1 MMHNEP
7 SAAIRGQFWRYAL
20 PSMFSQLLNS
30 CFIIVDGLFI
40 GRNLGDAGLAAI
52 NVAWPIVALIQA
64 VSLAVGTGGAVR
76 LATALGKGD
85 EDEALTARGN
95 AVLLLAASAV
105 ALGVGLGL
113 TYPYILPLIGANE
126 ELYPLAAAYIRV
138 VCLLT
143 VCQVFATGL
152 LPLVR
157 SAGRTLAAMTVTVGG
172 LLGNIFLDW
181 LFIQRFQWGLP
192 GAALATG
199 LSQGACALAALPLLL
214 AHKGWPLRLGQ
225 FAPCKRMIKGILHYA
240 VSPFGLSISTSAI
253 LLITNLRA
261 LRYGGTQGV
270 AVYAVLSYVLGS
282 IIPLISGVGDGLQPL
297 VSYAR
302 GARDWQGLCHL
313 RRKGLALAVAVAV
326 ISGVACFA
334 LREVLPVVFGAS
346 PEAAAQ
352 GAAAMWTLTLACPF
366 VAVVR
371 FSCSYF
377 CAVGEPLAGGILAYG
392 EPLGA
397 QPLFLFTLPLWLQ
410 LEGVWVA
417 YPAAVMLTAA
427 VAVVLTRRHLA
438 LLPAGE

>member
-1 MMHNEP
+1 MHNEP

-105 ALGVGLGL
+105 VLGVGLGL
-113 TYPYILPLIGANE
+113 IYPYILPLIGANE

-334 LREVLPVVFGAS
+334 LREVLPAVFGAS

>member
-1 MMHNEP
+1 MHNEP

-76 LATALGKGD
+76 LATALGRGD

-282 IIPLISGVGDGLQPL
+282 VIPLISGVGDGLQPL

-334 LREVLPVVFGAS
+334 LREVLPAVFGAS

>member
-1 MMHNEP
+1 MHNEP

-334 LREVLPVVFGAS
+334 LRQVLPAVFGAS

>member
-1 MMHNEP
+1 MHNEP

-113 TYPYILPLIGANE
+113 TYPYILPLIRANE

-334 LREVLPVVFGAS
+334 LREVLPAVFGAS

>member
-1 MMHNEP
+1 MHNDP
-7 SAAIRGQFWRYAL
+7 SAAAIRGQFWRYAL

-76 LATALGKGD
+76 LATALGRGD
-85 EDEALTARGN
+85 EAEALTARGN

-113 TYPYILPLIGANE
+113 TYPYILPFIGANE
-126 ELYPLAAAYIRV
+126 ELYPLAAGYIRV

-157 SAGRTLAAMTVTVGG
+157 SAGRTLGAMTVTVGG

-214 AHKGWPLRLGQ
+214 AHRGWPLRLCQ
-225 FAPCKRMIKGILHYA
+225 FAPCGRMVKGILHYA

-253 LLITNLRA
+253 LLVTNLRA

-297 VSYAR
+297 VSFAR
-302 GARDWQGLCHL
+302 GARDWQGLDHL
-313 RRKGLALAVAVAV
+313 RRKGLALAVAVALV
-326 ISGVACFA
+326 SGGACLA
-334 LREVLPVVFGAS
+334 LRDVLPAVFGAS

-397 QPLFLFTLPLWLQ
+397 QPLFLFTLPLWLK

-417 YPAAVMLTAA
+417 YPAAVVITAA

-438 LLPAGE
+438 LLPARE

>member
-1 MMHNEP
+1 MHNEP

-282 IIPLISGVGDGLQPL
+282 VIPLISGVGDGLQPL

-334 LREVLPVVFGAS
+334 LREVLPAVFGAS

>member
-1 MMHNEP
+1 MHNEP

-105 ALGVGLGL
+105 ALGEGLGL

-334 LREVLPVVFGAS
+334 LRQVLPAVFGAS

>member
-1 MMHNEP
+1 MHNEP

-105 ALGVGLGL
+105 ALGVGLSL

-282 IIPLISGVGDGLQPL
+282 VIPLISGVGDGLQPL

-334 LREVLPVVFGAS
+334 LREVLPAVFGAS

>member
-1 MMHNEP
+1 MHNEP

-282 IIPLISGVGDGLQPL
+282 VIPLISGGGDGLQHL

-334 LREVLPVVFGAS
+334 LREVLPAVFGAS

>member
-1 MMHNEP
+1 MHNEP

-105 ALGVGLGL
+105 VLGVGLGL
-113 TYPYILPLIGANE
+113 IYPYILPLIGANE

-334 LREVLPVVFGAS
+334 LRQVLPAVFGAS

>member
-1 MMHNEP
+1 MHNDP
-7 SAAIRGQFWRYAL
+7 SAAAIRGQFWRYAL

-76 LATALGKGD
+76 LATALGRGD
-85 EDEALTARGN
+85 EAEALTARGN

-113 TYPYILPLIGANE
+113 TYPYILPFIGANE
-126 ELYPLAAAYIRV
+126 ELYPLAAGYIRV

-157 SAGRTLAAMTVTVGG
+157 SAGRTLGAMTVTVGG

-334 LREVLPVVFGAS
+334 LRQVLPAVFGAS

-397 QPLFLFTLPLWLQ
+397 QPLFLFTLPLWLK

-417 YPAAVMLTAA
+417 YPAAVVLTAA

>member
-1 MMHNEP
+1 MHNEP

-181 LFIQRFQWGLP
+181 LFIHRFQWGLP

-334 LREVLPVVFGAS
+334 LRQVLPAVFGAS

>member
-1 MMHNEP
+1 MHNEP

-152 LPLVR
+152 LPLMR

-326 ISGVACFA
+326 VSGVACFA
-334 LREVLPVVFGAS
+334 LRQVLPAVFGAS

>member
-1 MMHNEP
+1 MHNEP

-40 GRNLGDAGLAAI
+40 GQNLGDAGLAAI

-64 VSLAVGTGGAVR
+64 VSLAVGIGGAVR

-85 EDEALTARGN
+85 EAEALTARGST
-95 AVLLLAASAV
+95 VMLLAVCAAV
-105 ALGVGLGL
+105 LGVGLGL
-113 TYPYILPLIGANE
+113 TYPYILPAIGANE

-138 VCLLT
+138 VCLLA

-157 SAGRTLAAMTVTVGG
+157 SAGRTLGVMTVTVGG

-334 LREVLPVVFGAS
+334 LREVLPAVFGAS

>member
-1 MMHNEP
+1 MHNEP

-282 IIPLISGVGDGLQPL
+282 VIPLISGVGDGLQPL

>member
-1 MMHNEP
+1 MHNEP

-199 LSQGACALAALPLLL
+199 MSQGACALAALPLLL

-334 LREVLPVVFGAS
+334 LREVLPAVFGAS

>member
-1 MMHNEP
+1 MHNEP

-105 ALGVGLGL
+105 ALGVGLSL

-334 LREVLPVVFGAS
+334 LREVLPAVFGAS

>member
-1 MMHNEP
+1 MHNDP
-7 SAAIRGQFWRYAL
+7 SAAAIRGQFWRYAL

-76 LATALGKGD
+76 LATALGRGD
-85 EDEALTARGN
+85 EAEALTARGN

-113 TYPYILPLIGANE
+113 TYPYILPFIGANE
-126 ELYPLAAAYIRV
+126 ELYPLAAGYIRV

-157 SAGRTLAAMTVTVGG
+157 SAGRTLGAMTVTVGG

-214 AHKGWPLRLGQ
+214 AHRGWPLRLCQ
-225 FAPCKRMIKGILHYA
+225 FAPCGRMVKGILHYA

-253 LLITNLRA
+253 LLVTNLRA

-297 VSYAR
+297 VSFAR
-302 GARDWQGLCHL
+302 GARDWQGLDHL
-313 RRKGLALAVAVAV
+313 RRKGLALAVAVALV
-326 ISGVACFA
+326 SGGACLA
-334 LREVLPVVFGAS
+334 LRDVLPAVFGAS
-346 PEAAAQ
+346 PEATAQ

-397 QPLFLFTLPLWLQ
+397 QPLFLFTLPLWLK

-417 YPAAVMLTAA
+417 YPAAVVITAA

-438 LLPAGE
+438 LLPARE

>member
-1 MMHNEP
+1 MHNEP

-253 LLITNLRA
+253 LLVTNLRA

-334 LREVLPVVFGAS
+334 LREVLPAVFGAS

>member
-1 MMHNEP
+1 MHNEP

-113 TYPYILPLIGANE
+113 TYQYILPLIGANE

-334 LREVLPVVFGAS
+334 LREVLPAVFGAS

>member
-1 MMHNEP
+1 MHNEP

-40 GRNLGDAGLAAI
+40 GQNLGDAGLAAI

-64 VSLAVGTGGAVR
+64 VSLAVGIGGAVR

-85 EDEALTARGN
+85 EAEALTARGST
-95 AVLLLAASAV
+95 VMLLAVCAAV
-105 ALGVGLGL
+105 LGVGLGL
-113 TYPYILPLIGANE
+113 TYPYILPAIGANE

-138 VCLLT
+138 VCLLA

-152 LPLVR
+152 LPLMR
-157 SAGRTLAAMTVTVGG
+157 SAGRTLGAMTVTVGG

-334 LREVLPVVFGAS
+334 LREVLPAVFGAS

>member
-1 MMHNEP
+1 MHNEP

-105 ALGVGLGL
+105 VLGVGLGL

-302 GARDWQGLCHL
+302 GARGWQGLCHL

-334 LREVLPVVFGAS
+334 LREVLPAVFGAS

>member
-1 MMHNEP
+1 MHNEP

-105 ALGVGLGL
+105 VLGVGLGL
-113 TYPYILPLIGANE
+113 IYPYILPLIGANE

-334 LREVLPVVFGAS
+334 LREVLPAVFGAS

-438 LLPAGE
+438 LLPASE

>member
-1 MMHNEP
+1 MHNEP

-105 ALGVGLGL
+105 VLGVGLGL

-334 LREVLPVVFGAS
+334 LRQVLPAVFGAS

-410 LEGVWVA
+410 REGVWVA

>member
-1 MMHNEP
+1 MHNEP

-40 GRNLGDAGLAAI
+40 GQNLGDAGLAAI

-64 VSLAVGTGGAVR
+64 VSLAVGIGGAVR

-85 EDEALTARGN
+85 EAEALTARGST
-95 AVLLLAASAV
+95 VTLLAVCAAV
-105 ALGVGLGL
+105 LGVGLGL
-113 TYPYILPLIGANE
+113 TYPYILPVIGANE

-138 VCLLT
+138 VCLLA

-152 LPLVR
+152 LPLMR
-157 SAGRTLAAMTVTVGG
+157 SAGRTLGAMTVTVGG

-214 AHKGWPLRLGQ
+214 AHKGWPLRLEQ
-225 FAPCKRMIKGILHYA
+225 FIPCPRMVKGILHYA

-282 IIPLISGVGDGLQPL
+282 VIPLISGVGDGLQPL
-297 VSYAR
+297 FSYAR
-302 GARDWQGLCHL
+302 GAQDWHSLDHL
-313 RRKGLALAVAVAV
+313 RRKGLALAAGGALV
-326 ISGVACFA
+326 SGGACFA
-334 LREVLPVVFGAS
+334 LREVLPAVFGAS

-366 VAVVR
+366 VAVAR

-397 QPLFLFTLPLWLQ
+397 QPLFLFTLPLWLG

-417 YPAAVMLTAA
+417 YPAAVLLTAA
-427 VAVVLTRRHLA
+427 AAFVLMRRHLA
-438 LLPAGE
+438 LLPARE

>member
-1 MMHNEP
+1 MHNEP

-76 LATALGKGD
+76 LATALGRGD

-105 ALGVGLGL
+105 VLGVGMGV

-138 VCLLT
+138 VCLLAA
-143 VCQVFATGL
+143 CQVFATGL

-157 SAGRTLAAMTVTVGG
+157 SSGRTLAAMTVTVGG

-225 FAPCKRMIKGILHYA
+225 FTPCKRMIKGILHYA

-313 RRKGLALAVAVAV
+313 RRKGMALAVAVAV
-326 ISGVACFA
+326 VSGVACFA
-334 LREVLPVVFGAS
+334 LREVLPALFGAS

-397 QPLFLFTLPLWLQ
+397 QPLFLFTLPLWLR

>member
-1 MMHNEP
+1 MHNEP
-7 SAAIRGQFWRYAL
+7 SAAAMRGQFWRYAL

-40 GRNLGDAGLAAI
+40 GQNLGDAGLAAI

-76 LATALGKGD
+76 LATARGRGD
-85 EDEALTARGN
+85 EAEALTARGN
-95 AVLLLAASAV
+95 AVTLLAVCAAV
-105 ALGVGLGL
+105 LGVGLAL
-113 TYPYILPLIGANE
+113 TYPYILPVIGANE

-138 VCLLT
+138 VCMLA

-157 SAGRTLAAMTVTVGG
+157 SAGRTIGAMVVTVGG

-181 LFIQRFQWGLP
+181 LFIHHFQWGLP

-214 AHKGWPLRLGQ
+214 NHKGWPLHIAQ
-225 FAPCKRMIKGILHYA
+225 FIPCRRMVKGILHYA

-297 VSYAR
+297 LSYAR
-302 GARDWQGLCHL
+302 GAGDWHGLAHL
-313 RRKGLALAVAVAV
+313 RRKGLALAVGVALA
-326 ISGVACFA
+326 SGVACFA
-334 LREVLPVVFGAS
+334 LRDVLPAVFGAS
-346 PEAAAQ
+346 ADAAAQ

-371 FSCSYF
+371 FCCSYF
-377 CAVGEPLAGGILAYG
+377 CAVGEPLAGGVLAYG

-397 QPLFLFTLPLWLQ
+397 QPLFLFTLPLWLK

-427 VAVVLTRRHLA
+427 IAFVLMRRHLA
-438 LLPAGE
+438 LLPERE

>member
-1 MMHNEP
+1 MHNEP

-105 ALGVGLGL
+105 VLGVGLGL
-113 TYPYILPLIGANE
+113 IYPYILPLIGANE

-199 LSQGACALAALPLLL
+199 LSQGACALAALPLL

-334 LREVLPVVFGAS
+334 LRQVLPAVFGAS

>member
-1 MMHNEP
+1 MHNEP

>member
-1 MMHNEP
+1 MHNDP
-7 SAAIRGQFWRYAL
+7 SAAAIRGQFWRYAL

-76 LATALGKGD
+76 LATALGRGD
-85 EDEALTARGN
+85 EAEALTARGN

-113 TYPYILPLIGANE
+113 TYPYILPFIGANE
-126 ELYPLAAAYIRV
+126 ELYPLAAGYIRV

-157 SAGRTLAAMTVTVGG
+157 SAGRTLGAMTVTVGG

-214 AHKGWPLRLGQ
+214 AHRGWPLRLCQ
-225 FAPCKRMIKGILHYA
+225 FAPCGRMVKGILHYA

-253 LLITNLRA
+253 LLVTNLRA

-297 VSYAR
+297 VSFAR
-302 GARDWQGLCHL
+302 GARDWQGLDHL
-313 RRKGLALAVAVAV
+313 RRKGLALAVAVALV
-326 ISGVACFA
+326 SGGACLA
-334 LREVLPVVFGAS
+334 LRDVLPAVFGAS

-397 QPLFLFTLPLWLQ
+397 QPLFLFTLPLWLK

-417 YPAAVMLTAA
+417 YPAAVVLTAA

-438 LLPAGE
+438 LLPARE

>member
-334 LREVLPVVFGAS
+334 LRQVLPAVFGAS

>member
-1 MMHNEP
+1 MHNEP

-326 ISGVACFA
+326 VSGVACFA
-334 LREVLPVVFGAS
+334 LREVLPAVFGAS

>member
-1 MMHNEP
+1 MHNEP

-199 LSQGACALAALPLLL
+199 LSQGACALAALPLL

-334 LREVLPVVFGAS
+334 LREVLPAVFGAS

>member
-1 MMHNEP
+1 MHNEP

-302 GARDWQGLCHL
+302 GARDWQGFCHL
-313 RRKGLALAVAVAV
+313 RRKGFALAVAVAV

-334 LREVLPVVFGAS
+334 LREVLPAVFGAS